1 MSTPWIILAT
11 IAFYFLLL
19 FVISWITGRKA
30 DNAGFFTGNRK
41 SPWYLVA
48 IAMIGAPISGVTFI
62 SVPGAVA
69 ANVVG
74 RDGKSEWGPEGD
86 VDFSSAWFNLIG
98 CGFLVR
104 REVLVQTGGFDE
116 DFGLYYND
124 LEFALRILAFGLRK
138 ADRPSAQRL

>member
-69 ANVVG
+69 ANGYSYMQMV
-74 RDGKSEWGPEGD
+74 
-86 VDFSSAWFNLIG
+86 LIG
-98 CGFLVR
+98 LLLVAAVVADQIR
-104 REVLVQTGGFDE
+104 
-116 DFGLYYND
+116 Y
-124 LEFALRILAFGLRK
+124 RILMGGK
-138 ADRPSAQRL
+138 